1 MAESNDLG
9 LPSLQKLQSAE
20 QMELLDVVD
29 SLRACGL
36 SDIVALPQLI
46 VCGDQ
51 SSGKSSVLEAISGIP
66 FPKQDTLC
74 TRFATEVILRRAAK
88 VEINVAIVP
97 GDDRALIDRDRL
109 LRFRRELKTKD
120 DFGELFKVARDEM
133 GLSSSGKSFSNDILR
148 VEFCGPSQPQLTLVD
163 LPGLIH
169 AETNTQTTGDVQL
182 VHNLVSRY
190 LENPRSII
198 LAVVSAKND
207 IGNQI
212 ILRHARNV
220 DPQGLRTLGIIT
232 KPDLLEK
239 GSRSEESFVTLA
251 RNEDVKFSLGWHVV
265 RNLDSAKR
273 QNQEQPE
280 QETRDEQETLFFQQ
294 SSFNR
299 LPAHTTGV
307 TFLRSRLSKILFGQI
322 RRELPR
328 LVEDIQTQITAE
340 RIARDK
346 LGPSRSQPAEQ
357 REFLI
362 SLSQTFQVI
371 CRDAVKGDYDHEFFQ
386 GDTNP
391 ERRLC
396 ANVMN
401 MHFDFATNVRKNG
414 ASWLIDDED
423 MLSEKYRSRNDAIKE
438 ACILLKRSRGR
449 ELPGL
454 PNPLLVGEL
463 FRQYSHPWGDLARLH
478 IKKVWEATNRFLEL
492 LLRHLTDEDVCENIF
507 RFWLHPIME
516 EKLKLAYSKLDE
528 LLEVHKDYPMTT
540 NSAFI
545 NHSKTTRQDSRNENL
560 ESQLRSRL
568 QSRQDVSVDEIT
580 QMMLPITIKPDLDMD
595 MVAAEEALDNMN
607 AYYEIAM
614 NLFTDNVPTLAVQ
627 APIIRAIPETF
638 CPTAVYSMPAGV
650 VHHIAGETEEKIIER
665 DAVLRRLGTLEKGA
679 LICKQYAKRPQQVL
693 NVSSELP
700 VPSPRTSGDEGRST
714 PRKSPSAPKFFPD
727 SVPKAETTPNI
738 FGHLLVP
745 SQASTGSRSEAPS
758 PSPEPNSTRQKPPV
772 FKWGAPNPTNSGTVS
787 TEHNNGLFGISAET
801 KPIYS
806 GLFMSRPDAA
816 ARGSPVSIPAAKPV
830 PAFGFPSSNASN
842 GSIFGNTTPAPSLFG
857 IAPTSNAG
865 PGSISGARTSN
876 ASTGGFGG
884 STGMAPAK
892 NDNPLKFPTDT
903 NTTTTMTVSPPPSR
917 WGTFKPFLVPQ
928 IGSRNGMMDCLQHI
942 SSMGPFLNFSCEEI
956 RLRDYTSDVILS
968 EGAGSRK

>member
-36 SDIVALPQLI
+36 SEIVALPQLI

-51 SSGKSSVLEAISGIP
+51 SSGKSSVLEAISGLP

-74 TRFATEVILRRAAK
+74 TRFATEVILRRADK
-88 VEINVAIVP
+88 VEINVSIVP
-97 GDDRALIDRDRL
+97 GDDRAMIDRDRL

-120 DFGELFKVARDEM
+120 DFGGLFKGARDEM
-133 GLSSSGKSFSNDILR
+133 GLSSSGKSFSNDTLR

-169 AETNTQTTGDVQL
+169 SETKTQTAGDVQL

-212 ILRHARNV
+212 ILRNARNF

-232 KPDLLEK
+232 KPDLLAK
-239 GSRSEESFVTLA
+239 GSKSEESFVTLA

-265 RNLDSAKR
+265 KNLDSAIR
-273 QNQEQPE
+273 RNQ
-280 QETRDEQETLFFQQ
+280 QEDTRDEQETLFFQE
-294 SSFNR
+294 SGFNR
-299 LPAHTTGV
+299 LPAHTTGI
-307 TFLRSRLSKILFGQI
+307 TSLRSRLSKILFSQI

-328 LVEDIQTQITAE
+328 LVEDIQIQITAE

-346 LGPSRSQPAEQ
+346 LGPSRSQPSQQ

-362 SLSQTFQVI
+362 SLSQMFQTI
-371 CRDAVKGDYDHEFFQ
+371 CRDAVKGDYDYEFFQ
-386 GDTNP
+386 GDANP

-401 MHFDFATNVRKNG
+401 MHFDFASNIRKDG
-414 ASWLIDDED
+414 ASWLIDDEN

-463 FRQYSHPWGDLARLH
+463 FRQYSRPWGDLARLH
-478 IKKVWEATNRFLEL
+478 IEKVWETTNRFLEL

-516 EKLKLAYSKLDE
+516 EKLKLAYSKLDD

-540 NSAFI
+540 NSTFI
-545 NHSKTTRQDSRNENL
+545 NHSKNTRQESGRESL
-560 ESQLRSRL
+560 ESVLRSRL
-568 QSRQDVSVDEIT
+568 QSKQDVSVDEIT
-580 QMMLPITIKPDLDMD
+580 QMMLPITTKPDLDMD
-595 MVAAEEALDNMN
+595 MVAAEEALDHMN

-638 CPTAVYSMPAGV
+638 CPTAVYLMPGTV
-650 VHHIAGETEEKIIER
+650 VHNIAGETEEKTVER
-665 DAVLRRLGTLEKGA
+665 EAILRRLATLEKGA
-679 LICKQYAKRPQQVL
+679 LICKQYAKRPQQGL
-693 NVSSELP
+693 NVLSERF
-700 VPSPRTSGDEGRST
+700 VPGPRTLGDEGKNT
-714 PRKSPSAPKFFPD
+714 PGKSPSAPTFFPD
-727 SVPKAETTPNI
+727 SVPKAGSTPNI
-738 FGHLLVP
+738 FGHLSVP
-745 SQASTGSRSEAPS
+745 SQVGIGSRSEAPS
-758 PSPEPNSTRQKPPV
+758 LSNSQQDRTPSPKPKSKTP
-772 FKWGAPNPTNSGTVS
+772 
-787 TEHNNGLFGISAET
+787 
-801 KPIYS
+801 KPAM
-806 GLFMSRPDAA
+806 FR
-816 ARGSPVSIPAAKPV
+816 
-830 PAFGFPSSNASN
+830 
-842 GSIFGNTTPAPSLFG
+842 
-857 IAPTSNAG
+857 
-865 PGSISGARTSN
+865 
-876 ASTGGFGG
+876 
-884 STGMAPAK
+884 
-892 NDNPLKFPTDT
+892 
-903 NTTTTMTVSPPPSR
+903 
-917 WGTFKPFLVPQ
+917 
-928 IGSRNGMMDCLQHI
+928 
-942 SSMGPFLNFSCEEI
+942 
-956 RLRDYTSDVILS
+956 
-968 EGAGSRK
+968 